1 MVLPT
6 EQEQLISSLVAALR
20 TLQPTTTSL
29 DPFSEGSE
37 TMANFF
43 VRLENFFALRQI
55 PADPEG
61 ATTSVRVQNLIN
73 YIGAKYVSTVYNVC
87 APVIPEK
94 KKYSDVKQL
103 LINHFDKP
111 VNEVVEQHRFMLRVQ
126 SDTESVNQFV
136 TELKRQAALCN
147 FTCGHCTKPTSELH
161 LRAQFIRGIRDS
173 DTRRELLQK
182 GGSESTTTFTFDKAV
197 EYAVAAESSKLG
209 NDVIQNSH
217 FNASTSGPKPVNKL
231 QVNKNK
237 STRPFSQLRGSCFRC
252 GDKDHRADKCP
263 HSKEVCSFCNKV
275 GHITKVCQ
283 LKLRRNK
290 SNSGRGGH
298 SGRGGRSKRPYY
310 RQNIPNT
317 GATNPTNPNE
327 VNYFDFHVL
336 NLQCN
341 SNSNN
346 SDKILLNFDI
356 GNKNKQLELDT
367 GAAVTTLRVS
377 VIRELIPGIKIL
389 PTTDKLRSFDGT
401 IIDPIG
407 VVNLFVK
414 YKSNAENLTAYIVPN
429 SHPEVVGRT
438 WIKAFRILPPE
449 LLEINTVSTEVNYTD
464 EIKKLIREYS
474 DLFSGGY
481 GKIPNFQ
488 CSLCLKDNAV
498 PVFMKPRT
506 LPYAIK
512 PLVEA
517 EIEKLLAQGIL
528 SPAKHP
534 TWGTPIVPV
543 INSKGAL
550 RICGDYK
557 VTINKYLIAEKYPIP
572 NVEEMFSK
580 LAGGTHFVSLDIFRA
595 YFCMVVDELSA
606 ILQCL
611 STHLGAF
618 YVHRLMF
625 GVGNAPW
632 YFQKFM
638 DEILSHILGAAAFYD
653 DVKVQGATA
662 KELLDRLRM
671 VFQTFREHGLKLN
684 KDKCQFNLKSITY
697 LGFVIDANGIR
708 KTPEKIETIVK
719 CDYPKNIE
727 QLRSFIGL
735 INYYG
740 RFIPN
745 MADILAPM
753 YQLMQK
759 DVQFV
764 WNNQCQAA
772 FVRLKQEMTEDRI
785 LVPYDPKLP
794 LVLAADASSYGL
806 GACLSHILP
815 GNEEKPIA
823 FCSRTLSKAERG
835 YSQLH
840 KEATAIYWAVKKF
853 FVYLFG
859 RKFILHTDHKPLT
872 AIFHPNKNLPDLTA
886 ARLLRYACFLSNFDY
901 DIQYRRSEKHSNA
914 DFPSRFPLPIPSN
927 EKTDAASSV
936 LLLEQI
942 SILPVTRAEIVSET
956 AKDPALIPV
965 LNGLRSNSGL
975 EKTCFAGQEAEFSIE
990 SDCIFRGCR
999 VVVPKALQQRVLQE
1013 LHTAHIGSTKMK
1025 NLARNYVYW
1034 SGIDRDI
1041 ENITTQCSGCSQVR
1055 NNPPKID
1062 RHPWL
1067 YPEISWYR
1075 LHLDYAGPFLSNYF
1089 LLVVDAYSKWVEI
1102 FVMSSITTSKTIS
1115 FLQDLYTRFGLPV
1128 MIVTNNGPQW
1138 TSEEFK
1144 MFNSSNGIIH
1154 KFAAPY
1160 HPASNGQ
1167 VERYVQVLK
1176 NSLKASLFDSSQSSS
1191 ITERVN
1197 LLLIQLRRTTHSLT
1211 GKTPAELLLR
1221 HSYRTKLD
1229 LLIDPHTKRIRSDQI
1244 QQIENTKLRDIKPGD
1259 PVNYR
1264 VYNDTKRKWATGL
1277 VISKGPLNAVIRGE
1291 NGETHR
1297 RHLDQMVSA
1306 PHAEP
1311 SSAGEGT
1318 SDQQHATTSTSSE
1331 QQPPTSQ
1338 NQPDPPKPPSTD
1350 TELRRSSRSRKI
1362 PSRLDI

>member
-73 YIGAKYVSTVYNVC
+73 YIGAKYVSTVYSVC

-147 FTCGHCTKPTSELH
+147 FTCGHC
-161 LRAQFIRGIRDS
+161 

-252 GDKDHRADKCP
+252 GDKDHPAD
-263 HSKEVCSFCNKV
+263 SLLILQQS
-275 GHITKVCQ
+275 
-283 LKLRRNK
+283 
-290 SNSGRGGH
+290 RGGH

-310 RQNIPNT
+310 RQNIPST

-438 WIKAFRILPPE
+438 WIKAFRIIPPE

-488 CSLCLKDNAV
+488 CSLRLKDNAV

-557 VTINKYLIAEKYPIP
+557 VTINKY
-572 NVEEMFSK
+572 
-580 LAGGTHFVSLDIFRA
+580 
-595 YFCMVVDELSA
+595 
-606 ILQCL
+606 
-611 STHLGAF
+611 
-618 YVHRLMF
+618 
-625 GVGNAPW
+625 
-632 YFQKFM
+632 
-638 DEILSHILGAAAFYD
+638 
-653 DVKVQGATA
+653 
-662 KELLDRLRM
+662 
-671 VFQTFREHGLKLN
+671 
-684 KDKCQFNLKSITY
+684 
-697 LGFVIDANGIR
+697 R
-708 KTPEKIETIVK
+708 K
-719 CDYPKNIE
+719 IE
-727 QLRSFIGL
+727 QLGTVFT
-735 INYYG
+735 
-740 RFIPN
+740 
-745 MADILAPM
+745 
-753 YQLMQK
+753 
-759 DVQFV
+759 
-764 WNNQCQAA
+764 
-772 FVRLKQEMTEDRI
+772 LK
-785 LVPYDPKLP
+785 
-794 LVLAADASSYGL
+794 
-806 GACLSHILP
+806 
-815 GNEEKPIA
+815 
-823 FCSRTLSKAERG
+823 
-835 YSQLH
+835 
-840 KEATAIYWAVKKF
+840 
-853 FVYLFG
+853 
-859 RKFILHTDHKPLT
+859 
-872 AIFHPNKNLPDLTA
+872 
-886 ARLLRYACFLSNFDY
+886 
-901 DIQYRRSEKHSNA
+901 
-914 DFPSRFPLPIPSN
+914 
-927 EKTDAASSV
+927 
-936 LLLEQI
+936 
-942 SILPVTRAEIVSET
+942 
-956 AKDPALIPV
+956 
-965 LNGLRSNSGL
+965 
-975 EKTCFAGQEAEFSIE
+975 
-990 SDCIFRGCR
+990 
-999 VVVPKALQQRVLQE
+999 
-1013 LHTAHIGSTKMK
+1013 
-1025 NLARNYVYW
+1025 
-1034 SGIDRDI
+1034 
-1041 ENITTQCSGCSQVR
+1041 
-1055 NNPPKID
+1055 
-1062 RHPWL
+1062 
-1067 YPEISWYR
+1067 
-1075 LHLDYAGPFLSNYF
+1075 
-1089 LLVVDAYSKWVEI
+1089 
-1102 FVMSSITTSKTIS
+1102 
-1115 FLQDLYTRFGLPV
+1115 
-1128 MIVTNNGPQW
+1128 
-1138 TSEEFK
+1138 
-1144 MFNSSNGIIH
+1144 
-1154 KFAAPY
+1154 
-1160 HPASNGQ
+1160 
-1167 VERYVQVLK
+1167 
-1176 NSLKASLFDSSQSSS
+1176 
-1191 ITERVN
+1191 
-1197 LLLIQLRRTTHSLT
+1197 
-1211 GKTPAELLLR
+1211 
-1221 HSYRTKLD
+1221 SYRF
-1229 LLIDPHTKRIRSDQI
+1229 
-1244 QQIENTKLRDIKPGD
+1244 
-1259 PVNYR
+1259 
-1264 VYNDTKRKWATGL
+1264 
-1277 VISKGPLNAVIRGE
+1277 
-1291 NGETHR
+1291 
-1297 RHLDQMVSA
+1297 
-1306 PHAEP
+1306 
-1311 SSAGEGT
+1311 
-1318 SDQQHATTSTSSE
+1318 
-1331 QQPPTSQ
+1331 
-1338 NQPDPPKPPSTD
+1338 
-1350 TELRRSSRSRKI
+1350 
-1362 PSRLDI
+1362 